1 MARTLVE
8 QCRQV
13 ARLLRLTDVLMERF
27 TSRTT
32 QDAAFELERRDR
44 ERELTVE
51 RDEESRVELLQRLAH
66 WLIRQRPRSS
76 GPHEHPVP
84 QLKRQ
89 LLPSMPYVAAQSS
102 PEEILR
108 HRLVRGLRPPHLPG
122 LPGAAGG
129 SGAAGEGVV
138 PPRSRAEAPEPA
150 DLGPIVLELL
160 PSPEGL
166 DENLNGHFAEELDLA
181 PAAAHARQKRVNTFI
196 ARLRNAGEA
205 PAGIDLVAPA
215 SPHSN
220 E

>member
-8 QCRQV
+8 QSRQL
-13 ARLLRLTDVLMERF
+13 ARLLRLTGALMERLA
-27 TSRTT
+27 SRTT

-44 ERELTVE
+44 ESELTVE
-51 RDEESRVELLQRLAH
+51 RDEESRGELPPRLAY

-84 QLKRQ
+84 QLERQ
-89 LLPSMPYVAAQSS
+89 LPSMPYVAAQSS

-122 LPGAAGG
+122 LPWGASG
-129 SGAAGEGVV
+129 SGAAGAGVV
-138 PPRSRAEAPEPA
+138 PPRSRAEAPEA
-150 DLGPIVLELL
+150 AGLGPTVLELL
-160 PSPEGL
+160 PSPKGL
-166 DENLNGHFAEELDLA
+166 DESLNGHFAEQLDLA
-181 PAAAHARQKRVNTFI
+181 PPAAHAHQKRVNTFI
-196 ARLRNAGEA
+196 ARLRNADEV
-205 PAGIDLVAPA
+205 PVGIDLVAPA

>member
-66 WLIRQRPRSS
+66 WLIRQRPCSS
-76 GPHEHPVP
+76 GPHGHPVP
-84 QLKRQ
+84 QLRRQ

-122 LPGAAGG
+122 LPGGAGG
-129 SGAAGEGVV
+129 SGAAGEGVA
-138 PPRSRAEAPEPA
+138 PRSRAKAPEPA

-166 DENLNGHFAEELDLA
+166 DENLNGHFAEQLDPA
-181 PAAAHARQKRVNTFI
+181 PPAAHPRLTRVNTFT
-196 ARLRNAGEA
+196 ASLRNAGE
-205 PAGIDLVAPA
+205 PLTGIDLVAPA

-220 E
+220 K